1 MDCRGVLLIGAVVGA
16 GALAS
21 STACSGPDPGAITFA
36 ERESQGGGEP
46 QSSSGTSGT
55 SGTPAGD
62 DGGTVDPIFGT
73 TPFAYQD
80 PGVKANEVASHGGSV
95 EGRNCADTGCHV
107 TGGAAAGKLW
117 VFAGTVYSTA
127 QGGAVVP
134 KAEVRVV
141 GPDGTEVGSAYTDEN
156 GNFWFEKDGATIPAN
171 SKVGVRREGGK
182 PMQMAALLQPDDR
195 GCSANRANCH
205 GTAATGRVYAP

>member
-1 MDCRGVLLIGAVVGA
+1 MYAVIKTGGKQYRVAQGDRLRVEKLNGNVGDTVTLGEVLLVG
-16 GALAS
+16 
-21 STACSGPDPGAITFA
+21 
-36 ERESQGGGEP
+36 
-46 QSSSGTSGT
+46 
-55 SGTPAGD
+55 AGD

-182 PMQMAALLQPDDR
+182 PMQMATLLQPDDR